1 MDEKR
6 LTRAWLMLLALTA
19 GTAVAGRVT
28 ATENGLALV
37 WLVALGLVSMLKA
50 RMILMDYLDL
60 KGARDWAAGFT
71 AALVFLVAI
80 VYGLSAI
87 AWAGARPQASESAVC
102 TRSPTACGS
111 VSASAAVWP
120 SGLIFAQVLRT
131 IPTSWSRSRPAAKS
145 SA

>member
-37 WLVALGLVSMLKA
+37 WLVALGVVSMLKA

-87 AWAGARPQASESAVC
+87 A
-102 TRSPTACGS
+102 
-111 VSASAAVWP
+111 
-120 SGLIFAQVLRT
+120 
-131 IPTSWSRSRPAAKS
+131 
-145 SA
+145 